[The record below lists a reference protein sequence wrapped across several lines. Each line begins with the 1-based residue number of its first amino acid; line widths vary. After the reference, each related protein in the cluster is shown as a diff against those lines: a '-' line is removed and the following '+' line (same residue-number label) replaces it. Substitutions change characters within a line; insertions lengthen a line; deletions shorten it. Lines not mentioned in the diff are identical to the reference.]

1 MQVRWVAGD
10 VWGCRVGTDVAV
22 VDQVPLP
29 LLGLGS
35 GT

>member
-10 VWGCRVGTDVAV
+10 VWGCRVGIDVAV

-29 LLGLGS
+29 LPGLGS